1 MPGASSEIRLLS
13 SIPASGY
20 ALPAVSSTVSP
31 LAALARGHSLAANP
45 AIVRLPRPRS
55 VHDQADVP
63 CCVSCALA
71 GAMEILHPEWP
82 PLAPLFHYFV
92 TRFDNHAAD
101 RDGLLILRPAI
112 LTLTTQ
118 GICRLDLHGL
128 LFTDVGVSTR
138 PSRQAFTDAST
149 RLLRGPFFS
158 YRPIPQSL
166 RVTQIRDELRRGYP
180 VVIGVTLPERY
191 RKGIPNSQGE
201 WADPNEPASTVGLG
215 HCLLVLE
222 ASDARQAL
230 LVQDSRGPKEFVE
243 GCWWLGY
250 RVAGSSVVREAY
262 SLTGR

>member
-1 MPGASSEIRLLS
+1 MPGVDAESRLLS
-13 SIPASGY
+13 SIPPPGY
-20 ALPAVSSTVSP
+20 SLPAISPTVSP

-45 AIVRLPRPRS
+45 SVVRLPRPRS
-55 VHDQADVP
+55 LYDQEDVP

-101 RDGLLILRPAI
+101 RDGLLILQSAI

-118 GICRLDLHGL
+118 GICRLDLHAP
-128 LFTDVGVSTR
+128 LFTNAGARTR
-138 PSRQAFTDAST
+138 PSRPAFTDAST

-158 YRPIPQSL
+158 FRPIPQSS

-180 VVIGVTLPERY
+180 VVIGVTLPQRY
-191 RKGIPNSQGE
+191 PKGFLNPQGE
-201 WADPNEPASTVGLG
+201 WTDPQEPASTIG

-230 LVQDSRGPKEFVE
+230 LVQDSRGPGEFKE
-243 GCWWLGY
+243 GRWWLGY